1 MLNQPNKKCCPTDRD
16 HSYKTPNWNKY
27 KPLPVIYTLRNA
39 FSEIILL
46 WESENKTGLMILV
59 PTLPHKEI
67 ISSQVVLVVKNLP
80 ANAGDIIDLVQS
92 PNQEDPLEEGNSYSL
107 QYSCLENPMDRRVWQ
122 ATVYR
127 AAKSWTQ
134 LKWLSTHAKKL

>member
-1 MLNQPNKKCCPTDRD
+1 
-16 HSYKTPNWNKY
+16 
-27 KPLPVIYTLRNA
+27 
-39 FSEIILL
+39 
-46 WESENKTGLMILV
+46 MILV

-67 ISSQVVLVVKNLP
+67 ISSQVVLVVKNLT
-80 ANAGDIIDLVQS
+80 ANAGDIIDSVQS

-134 LKWLSTHAKKL
+134 LK

>member
-1 MLNQPNKKCCPTDRD
+1 
-16 HSYKTPNWNKY
+16 
-27 KPLPVIYTLRNA
+27 
-39 FSEIILL
+39 
-46 WESENKTGLMILV
+46 MILV

-107 QYSCLENPMDRRVWQ
+107 QYSCLENPMDRSLAGYSPWGHKEWDTTE
-122 ATVYR
+122 ATNTTY
-127 AAKSWTQ
+127 
-134 LKWLSTHAKKL
+134 